1 MNVRLSKNLRN
12 RRLIYER
19 EAEVRLDDVI
29 FGRFSADATRE
40 EIQRK
45 AFEATEKKI
54 CNLFTADAG
63 VGAGQRRTPRLSY
76 SHVQVTEGSRRST
89 NWANALIG
97 FVTASS
103 GRTAHGGSTGPQVP
117 VSERYARIA
126 KPPQRACELNHGDAC
141 TITSP
146 PEYQPTVAQCV
157 NASEFWQAYFDE
169 IEKTTAGPL
178 IDFKLEMERE
188 VTGKS
193 RGDYDP
199 GWVNVRL
206 SVKNLRNRRLIYE
219 ARGGPSPCSTPR

>member
-1 MNVRLSKNLRN
+1 MSIF
-12 RRLIYER
+12 RRRPFLAATLFAVGFGCISS
-19 EAEVRLDDVI
+19 EVD
-29 FGRFSADATRE
+29 
-40 EIQRK
+40 
-45 AFEATEKKI
+45 
-54 CNLFTADAG
+54 
-63 VGAGQRRTPRLSY
+63 PR
-76 SHVQVTEGSRRST
+76 
-89 NWANALIG
+89 
-97 FVTASS
+97 
-103 GRTAHGGSTGPQVP
+103 
-117 VSERYARIA
+117 
-126 KPPQRACELNHGDAC
+126 C

-157 NASEFWQAYFDE
+157 NASECWQAYFDE

-219 ARGGPSPCSTPR
+219 REAEVRLDDVIFGRFSADATREEIQRKAFEATEKKIFPHLEIWVNVAALRAMGQEKASAEAFVPLLQEAAANPWGEDIPDAASTALNRLQAATTR